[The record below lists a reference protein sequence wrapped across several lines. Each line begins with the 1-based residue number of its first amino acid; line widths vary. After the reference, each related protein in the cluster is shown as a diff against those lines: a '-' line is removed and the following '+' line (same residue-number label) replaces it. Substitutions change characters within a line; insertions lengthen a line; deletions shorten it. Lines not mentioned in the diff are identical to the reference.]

1 MKKALFSILLLFVCL
16 CTVHATVLK
25 DDFWYMFQ
33 YRYHYVDSQGKFGDF
48 EIIRRNSDNALAYC
62 IEPGNGLA
70 SGSYIGYTH
79 LPYQELSSFVNISE
93 KQLQDISLYA
103 YFGYEYQDHY
113 DSSWIVSAQSKIW
126 QTLGRKFQFTSRNSS
141 ASPYQYVIDTP
152 LEIQEEMQELERL
165 KNEYYEGLHFDKYTL
180 ELGQDITIQDPRL
193 EEYYLVD
200 NNEDVSKDGD
210 TITIQGNH
218 LGNYHIHLQR
228 DFTDYPDEFIVYQ
241 NDEAQN
247 LFLVGNIPSLQTTI
261 LYEIKGRDVTLEKV
275 DEKTFGKA
283 IGGDIAG
290 GKKTWLTVRAFS
302 KADPARKEELLRA
315 FAMPSGSPE
324 ERAAKIDAVLSVY
337 NALNIEEDA
346 KYEILR
352 LNDKAMDFAS
362 CSCSG
367 LRLEVLRRF
376 CEKLV
381 GRTR

>member
-1 MKKALFSILLLFVCL
+1 MISEAKINKTVEAVFKDIEFPSDPALLYDPIRYMLEAGGKRLRPRLALTTYSLYRSSFDESILQPAVGLEIYHQSTL
-16 CTVHATVLK
+16 VH
-25 DDFWYMFQ
+25 DDIID
-33 YRYHYVDSQGKFGDF
+33 DSP
-48 EIIRRNSDNALAYC
+48 IRRGAPTVWKKWGLKTGVLAGDAMVIDAVQRLCQAPEAVRDQVLATFTYMAAQVMEGQQYDIEFESRDEVSMEEYMEMIGLKTGALIACAAKTGALIGGAGEKDCDNFYEYGYNL
-62 IEPGNGLA
+62 GLA
-70 SGSYIGYTH
+70 FQITDDYLDSYG
-79 LPYQELSSFVNISE
+79 
-93 KQLQDISLYA
+93 
-103 YFGYEYQDHY
+103 
-113 DSSWIVSAQSKIW
+113 
-126 QTLGRKFQFTSRNSS
+126 
-141 ASPYQYVIDTP
+141 
-152 LEIQEEMQELERL
+152 
-165 KNEYYEGLHFDKYTL
+165 
-180 ELGQDITIQDPRL
+180 
-193 EEYYLVD
+193 
-200 NNEDVSKDGD
+200 
-210 TITIQGNH
+210 
-218 LGNYHIHLQR
+218 
-228 DFTDYPDEFIVYQ
+228 
-241 NDEAQN
+241 
-247 LFLVGNIPSLQTTI
+247 
-261 LYEIKGRDVTLEKV
+261 